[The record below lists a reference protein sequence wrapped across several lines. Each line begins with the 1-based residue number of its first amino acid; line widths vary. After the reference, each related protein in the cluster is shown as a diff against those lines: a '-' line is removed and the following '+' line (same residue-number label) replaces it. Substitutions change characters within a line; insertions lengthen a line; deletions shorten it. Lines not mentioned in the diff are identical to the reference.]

1 MKIALIVSLLL
12 VSGSLVAQTGA
23 VPHSPEYASADRKI
37 SAMVAFESNPP
48 KSGLVT
54 RLTDREINAYFAE
67 GGVKWPDGVSD
78 VKIDDQPAVINGS
91 GLVDFDK
98 VTAKN
103 RSNNPLL
110 ALFSGVHTVRVTAQA
125 SAVRGRASVKVQSV
139 SLDGLEIPRAALEYF
154 VEKYLQ
160 PKYPEA
166 DLDSVFGMPDRIDS
180 AIVGD
185 REITFT
191 QK

>member
-1 MKIALIVSLLL
+1 MMRIFLTTFLISCCML
-12 VSGSLVAQTGA
+12 AQNA
-23 VPHSPEYASADRKI
+23 FAQHSPAYASADKKI
-37 SAMVAFESNPP
+37 SAMVAFESHPP

-54 RLTDREINAYFAE
+54 TLSDEEINAYFAE

-103 RSNNPLL
+103 RTNNPLL

-125 SAVRGRASVKVQSV
+125 SAVHGRATLNVQSV
-139 SLDGLEIPRAALEYF
+139 SLDGLDIPRPALEYF
-154 VEKYLQ
+154 VQKYLQ

-166 DLDSVFGMPDRIDS
+166 DLDTVFGMPDRIDS
-180 AIVGD
+180 AIVGN
-185 REITFT
+185 RKITFT

>member
-1 MKIALIVSLLL
+1 MKIAFTCFALLCVFL
-12 VSGSLVAQTGA
+12 AQ
-23 VPHSPEYASADRKI
+23 SSSADHSSTYLSADKKI

-48 KSGLVT
+48 RNGLIT
-54 RLTDREINAYFAE
+54 TLSDAEINAYFSE
-67 GGVKWPDGVSD
+67 GGVKWPDGVSE
-78 VKIDDQPAVINGS
+78 VRIEDQPAVINGS

-103 RSNNPLL
+103 RSSNPLL
-110 ALFSGVHTVRVTAQA
+110 ALFTGVHTVRVTAQA
-125 SAVRGRASVKVQSV
+125 AAVHGRASIKVQNV
-139 SLDGLEIPRAALEYF
+139 SLDGLDIPRPALEYF

-166 DLDSVFGMPDRIDS
+166 DLDSVFGMPDRVDT

-185 REITFT
+185 RQITFT

>member
-1 MKIALIVSLLL
+1 MKTALTCLALLCAL
-12 VSGSLVAQTGA
+12 LAESSSAD
-23 VPHSPEYASADRKI
+23 HSSTYLTADRKI

-48 KSGLVT
+48 RNGLAT
-54 RLTDREINAYFAE
+54 TLSDAEINAYFEE
-67 GGVKWPDGVSD
+67 GGIKWPDGVSD
-78 VKIDDQPAVINGS
+78 VRIEDQPAVINGT

-103 RSNNPLL
+103 RSSNPLL

-125 SAVRGRASVKVQSV
+125 AAVHGRGSVKVQNV
-139 SLDGLEIPRAALEYF
+139 SLDGLDIPRPALEYF
-154 VEKYLQ
+154 VQKYLQ

-185 REITFT
+185 RQITFV